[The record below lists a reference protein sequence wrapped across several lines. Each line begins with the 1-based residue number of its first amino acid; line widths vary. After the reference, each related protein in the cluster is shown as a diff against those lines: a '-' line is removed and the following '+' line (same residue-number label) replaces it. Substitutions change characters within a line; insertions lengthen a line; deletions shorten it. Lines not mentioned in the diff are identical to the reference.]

1 MSTHPIMKRSVLRIS
16 ALLVLALAGIAPRT
30 LAQKSYALGV
40 SGGAAIPTGKF
51 SEAQSTGYA
60 VTAFLAL
67 GVPDLPLGVRFDGIY
82 NNFLGRTV
90 TALAGGNTTNP
101 HVRVMG
107 VLGNLIYSFPGSS
120 AKPYVVTGAGIYNVK
135 ADVPGVRSKSDF
147 GYSAGFGATFGL
159 RALAGFIEARYH
171 GVSRDT
177 EDGGNIQFVPI
188 TLGIVF

>member
-1 MSTHPIMKRSVLRIS
+1 MMKRSALLPVS
-16 ALLVLALAGIAPRT
+16 ALVVLALVGIAPSIP
-30 LAQKSYALGV
+30 AQKSYALAV

-90 TALAGGNTTNP
+90 TAVAGGNTRNP

-135 ADVPGVRSKSDF
+135 AEAPGVRSKSDF
-147 GYSAGFGATFGL
+147 GYSAGFGSTFGVGPV
-159 RALAGFIEARYH
+159 AAFIEARYH

-177 EDGGNIQFVPI
+177 ADGGNIQFVPI